1 MTRAHPRHMLGAPL
15 RQAERE
21 AAAEGLLDFFGG
33 DKRAVIDYYVKSAD
47 RIMTKAIGLMT
58 AESIFAAIALFASE
72 KPRWGWLG
80 GLSLILLIVS
90 VILCSST
97 LLATSAGLTKDQLN
111 HEAIARHGLN
121 LFMSRTIR
129 LTLAL
134 YFSGAAVL
142 LILYRR
148 FVQHRPIS
156 GPGAEK
162 FPDRGVGIERM
173 REGFRRAGIDPD
185 DPMGSIQSRLG
196 GQKHPAKTPEAHP
209 DHGDELERLK
219 ELHDEGVLTDDE
231 YAAARERLRRY

>member
-1 MTRAHPRHMLGAPL
+1 MIQIEKARGEPLTMQTRTVSFAALISNLVFGLAIGGAARFAVPGPDPMPMWL
-15 RQAERE
+15 TATL
-21 AAAEGLLDFFGG
+21 GLLG
-33 DKRAVIDYYVKSAD
+33 S
-47 RIMTKAIGLMT
+47 M
-58 AESIFAAIALFASE
+58 
-72 KPRWGWLG
+72 LG
-80 GLSLILLIVS
+80 GLVS
-90 VILCSST
+90 
-97 LLATSAGLTKDQLN
+97 
-111 HEAIARHGLN
+111 
-121 LFMSRTIR
+121 
-129 LTLAL
+129 LAL
-134 YFSGAAVL
+134 YGSHGVTANRAHVFVTLLLEIAAAAVL